1 VAGVEGRRKG
11 SLSLSK
17 ERVSPSYRGVS
28 HTTSEDAA
36 RGLRTCTRGQEGDAQ
51 PLKLSKL
58 AQLGGDGA
66 TDPGM
71 TTTWQRK
78 AKVPVHRPPATI
90 HVSKGVRRWLDE
102 GSNTSMVHTHVH
114 KYGELGHLGG

>member
-1 VAGVEGRRKG
+1 MAGVEGRRKG

-66 TDPGM
+66 TDPGS
-71 TTTWQRK
+71 TKATEARK

-90 HVSKGVRRWLDE
+90 HVSKGGWTTLA
-102 GSNTSMVHTHVH
+102 G
-114 KYGELGHLGG
+114 